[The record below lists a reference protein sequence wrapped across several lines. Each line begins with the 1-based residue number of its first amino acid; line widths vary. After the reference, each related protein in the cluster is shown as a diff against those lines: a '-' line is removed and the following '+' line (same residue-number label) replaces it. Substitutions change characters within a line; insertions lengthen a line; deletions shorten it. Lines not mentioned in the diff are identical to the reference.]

1 MKSVDGISQKNLKKK
16 CIAFDLEDVLAIG
29 AMSGEIRQAK
39 ALELL
44 EKLSL
49 LEKNVPVFKLALVSG
64 YSAGEGWKK
73 LDATGFQKFFRPEN
87 VFFAEKDYVDS
98 MGEVDRQRHLENLGK
113 NPLFQDD
120 YFKQKALAKLVE
132 AGHLEKNEIVFVGHD
147 LLTDAYYSQRFSRI
161 HVALIKNALSLRHAK
176 SKIIVKGLT
185 YLALDWADFKKLL
198 LGKKPEPDY
207 SFLKRFI
214 ENYLSKELVGSMG
227 LTAGLVGKA
236 KLAAKNKSS

>member
-1 MKSVDGISQKNLKKK
+1 MKSVDGISWQDLKKK

-29 AMSGEIRQAK
+29 AISGEIMQAK

-64 YSAGEGWKK
+64 YSAEEGWKK
-73 LDATGFQKFFRPEN
+73 LNAAGVQKFFRPEN
-87 VFFAEKDYVDS
+87 IFFAEKEYVDS
-98 MGEVDRQRHLENLGK
+98 MGEIDRKRHLENIGK

-132 AGHLEKNEIVFVGHD
+132 AERLEKNEIVFVGHD
-147 LLTDAYYSQRFSRI
+147 LLTDAYYSQRFSCI
-161 HVALIKNALSLRHAK
+161 HAALIKNALSLRHAK

-185 YLALDWADFKKLL
+185 YLALDWKDFKKLL

-214 ENYLSKELVGSMG
+214 ENYLSQELVGG
-227 LTAGLVGKA
+227 TALAASLAGKA
-236 KLAAKNKSS
+236 RLAQKNKSN